1 MIMPLPFPF
10 PAPSDVLLRGLNALL
25 HREPWARERLA
36 AHAGKS
42 LRLTGGEP
50 WTLQCAIASDG
61 SLRPCD
67 RAVVPDVV
75 LSIPPERRRDLPG
88 AWRSEGLAGVTG
100 LARIQGDA
108 GLAHLVS
115 DLARGLRWDVE
126 DDLSRVVGDVAA
138 VRLARGAREFAGG
151 LRQAVRRAQDNISEY
166 LGEESGL
173 GIRGTDFQAW
183 VSERQALESRL
194 ERLDARLRR
203 LEGGTC

>member
-1 MIMPLPFPF
+1 
-10 PAPSDVLLRGLNALL
+10 
-25 HREPWARERLA
+25 
-36 AHAGKS
+36 
-42 LRLTGGEP
+42 
-50 WTLQCAIASDG
+50 
-61 SLRPCD
+61 
-67 RAVVPDVV
+67 
-75 LSIPPERRRDLPG
+75 
-88 AWRSEGLAGVTG
+88 
-100 LARIQGDA
+100 
-108 GLAHLVS
+108 
-115 DLARGLRWDVE
+115 VE
-126 DDLSRVVGDVAA
+126 DDLARVVGDVAA